1 MVEPGG
7 RDTGGRVPRE
17 KAAQLRRYH
26 GARPTWSALFAVL
39 ALLGLLIIP
48 IDYRGGDAH
57 PHAHSL
63 LQLVLD
69 ASDGILLH
77 DHADPRPA
85 FSGSEHRSWFEPDTA
100 VTSSERGTSEG
111 ATHGV
116 VDSYSGIPFLLAAL
130 VTVTFAVGFGIERS
144 SDSHRLRGRIPE
156 ILCPPPQAAIAV

>member
-1 MVEPGG
+1 MVESGG
-7 RDTGGRVPRE
+7 RDNGGR
-17 KAAQLRRYH
+17 
-26 GARPTWSALFAVL
+26 ALFAGL
-39 ALLGLLIIP
+39 ALLGLLIMP
-48 IDYRGGDAH
+48 IDYRGGDTH

-69 ASDGILLH
+69 ASDGVLLH
-77 DHADPRPA
+77 DHADPRPT
-85 FSGSEHRSWFEPDTA
+85 SGGTVQRSWFDPDTP

-130 VTVTFAVGFGIERS
+130 VTVTFAVGFEIEKS
-144 SDSHRLRGRIPE
+144 IDSDRLRGCIPE